1 MFDIHA
7 YSVTFE
13 AIPIKVGKNF
23 VIPFPADPDV
33 RWGIKGRQDACGT
46 VNGIQIR
53 GQLTKQDDGS
63 WVMIT
68 GPAWWKPIEVDPAS
82 GPLLQIVLHPE
93 GPLVEG
99 QPDDI
104 RDALQQNP
112 AAVAF
117 FYEIAPHYRKNWL
130 RWVTD
135 AKRPETRA
143 QRIPQMVD
151 ALAAGQRD
159 R

>member
-23 VIPFPADPDV
+23 VIPFPVDPDV
-33 RWGIKGRQDACGT
+33 HWGIKARQDACGT
-46 VNGIQIR
+46 VNGVQIR
-53 GQLTKQDDGS
+53 GQLTKQDDSS
-63 WVMIT
+63 WEMVT
-68 GPAWWKPIEVDPAS
+68 GPAWWKPINVDPAS
-82 GPLLQIVLHPE
+82 APLLQIILHPE

-104 RDALQQNP
+104 RGALQQS
-112 AAVAF
+112 ATAIEF
-117 FYEIAPHYRKNWL
+117 FYAIAPHYRKNWL

-135 AKRPETRA
+135 AKRAETRA
-143 QRIPQMVD
+143 QRVVQMVD

>member
-13 AIPIKVGKNF
+13 ATPIKVGKNF
-23 VIPFPADPDV
+23 VIPFPVDPDA
-33 RWGIKGRQDACGT
+33 RWGVKGRQDACGT
-46 VNGIQIR
+46 VNGVQIR
-53 GQLTKQDDGS
+53 GQLTKQSDGS
-63 WVMIT
+63 WALVT
-68 GPAWWKPIEVDPAS
+68 GPSWWKPFDVDPATA
-82 GPLLQIVLHPE
+82 PLLQIILHPE
-93 GPLVEG
+93 GPLLEE
-99 QPDDI
+99 QSDDI
-104 RDALQQNP
+104 RDALQQNA
-112 AAVAF
+112 AAVTY

-135 AKRPETRA
+135 AMRAETRA
-143 QRIPQMVD
+143 LRIPQMVE